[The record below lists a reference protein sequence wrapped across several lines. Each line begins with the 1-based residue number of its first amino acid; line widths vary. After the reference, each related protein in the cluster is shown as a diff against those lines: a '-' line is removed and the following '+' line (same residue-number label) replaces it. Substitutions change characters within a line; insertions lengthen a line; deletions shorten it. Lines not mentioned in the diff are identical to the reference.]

1 MAELLILGSAPGFP
15 TPERGHSSA
24 VLDTGKH
31 RILIDAGEPCSRSM
45 LAHGLQATD
54 IDAVLLTHGHSDH
67 TAGLPML
74 IQTAWIS
81 GRTKALPI
89 YLPKELIDPLQ
100 AWLDAS
106 YIGPRFLQFPLEF
119 LAWESGPSLE
129 QFELSVVPQATSH
142 LEDLVKQ
149 FGPTRFHAYS
159 LRIAHPD
166 FQILLSGDLGSPRD
180 LDPQLREPPGLTVC
194 ELAHFESEELFG
206 YLRGK
211 NIPRLLLT
219 HLAPKLSSQS
229 DQLLALAREYLPET
243 RTLVANDGM
252 RIRI

>member
-15 TPERGHSSA
+15 TPERGHSS
-24 VLDTGKH
+24 VILDTGKH

-45 LAHGLQATD
+45 LAHNIQVAD

-74 IQTAWIS
+74 IQAAWIS
-81 GRTKALPI
+81 GRTKTLPI

-119 LAWESGPSLE
+119 FAWEAGASLE
-129 QFELSVVPQATSH
+129 QFDLSVTPQATSH
-142 LEDLVKQ
+142 LDDLVKR
-149 FGPTRFHAYS
+149 FGPTRFRAYS

-166 FQILLSGDLGSPRD
+166 FQVLLSGDLGSPQD
-180 LDPQLREPPGLTVC
+180 LDAQLREPPDLMVC
-194 ELAHFESEELFG
+194 ELAHFEPEELFG

-211 NIPRLLLT
+211 NIPRLVLT
-219 HLAPKLSSQS
+219 HLAPELSGQS
-229 DQLLALAREYLPET
+229 DELLAEARKYLPET
-243 RTLVANDGM
+243 KTLVATDGM

>member
-1 MAELLILGSAPGFP
+1 
-15 TPERGHSSA
+15 
-24 VLDTGKH
+24 
-31 RILIDAGEPCSRSM
+31 
-45 LAHGLQATD
+45 
-54 IDAVLLTHGHSDH
+54 
-67 TAGLPML
+67 
-74 IQTAWIS
+74 
-81 GRTKALPI
+81 
-89 YLPKELIDPLQ
+89 
-100 AWLDAS
+100 
-106 YIGPRFLQFPLEF
+106 
-119 LAWESGPSLE
+119 
-129 QFELSVVPQATSH
+129 
-142 LEDLVKQ
+142 VKQ

-180 LDPQLREPPGLTVC
+180 LDPQLREPPDLTVC

-211 NIPRLLLT
+211 NIPRLVLT